1 MTSNMFLGFNH
12 GGFIE
17 MGDLVI
23 IGARKG
29 LDQ

>member
-1 MTSNMFLGFNH
+1 MNSNMFLGFNH

-17 MGDLVI
+17 MGDLEI
-23 IGARKG
+23 ISGKA

>member
-12 GGFIE
+12 GGFVE
-17 MGDLVI
+17 MGDLEI
-23 IGARKG
+23 IGRKG